1 MFKTVTSS
9 TLLVHIM
16 QATLLVLALIATTT
30 AHADVREH
38 EQSASHVKYVGHTL
52 QLDVVQN
59 ATDFFFEGPV
69 NENGIPAKG
78 TPFVTTGFIY
88 PAGTLAVN
96 GASSGIT
103 ANGEPEFPELVI
115 GTWTCRGWHL
125 QDGDAESGVVVV
137 TTQTFDFDK
146 DNPGRQMIVTDGI
159 ELADFNVPFVRP
171 ITGGSGQFGR
181 FKGQME
187 QTYLDFNASGGFN
200 MTFTVSRR

>member
-1 MFKTVTSS
+1 MFKRLNSS
-9 TLLVHIM
+9 TLPVHAI
-16 QATLLVLALIATTT
+16 QAALLLVALVFA
-30 AHADVREH
+30 AEAQADTREH
-38 EQSASHVKYVGHTL
+38 ERSEGNTQHYIHPLK
-52 QLDVVQN
+52 LDVVQN

-88 PAGTLAVN
+88 PAGTLAAY
-96 GASSGIT
+96 GTSSGIL
-103 ANGEPEFPELVI
+103 ANGDPEFPELVI
-115 GTWTCRGWHL
+115 GTWICRGWHL

-146 DNPGRQMIVTDGI
+146 NNAGRHMIVTDGI

-171 ITGGSGQFGR
+171 VTGGSGKFGR
-181 FKGQME
+181 FKGQMK